1 MKQSKIFRKI
11 DNGIYY
17 FKIVEY
23 SPNQVY
29 SELVLQEK
37 QKGFR
42 QVIINS
48 EIMIKILSKVLT
60 KEDFVVRA
68 IKCNR
73 TVDKDYQEEINEI
86 CKSITSDRSELGNLI
101 AKLAWASERNSIDVE
116 MIDMA
121 YKSSD
126 NFYSIKV
133 ICNGVLSGS
142 DPANFFDD
150 HLLKILEENF

>member
-60 KEDFVVRA
+60 KEDFVVR
-68 IKCNR
+68 
-73 TVDKDYQEEINEI
+73 V
-86 CKSITSDRSELGNLI
+86 KSIIL
-101 AKLAWASERNSIDVE
+101 
-116 MIDMA
+116 
-121 YKSSD
+121 
-126 NFYSIKV
+126 
-133 ICNGVLSGS
+133 C
-142 DPANFFDD
+142 
-150 HLLKILEENF
+150 KILYNVLPVSH

>member
-1 MKQSKIFRKI
+1 KQSKIFRKI

-60 KEDFVVRA
+60 KEDFVVRE
-68 IKCNR
+68 IKFNS

-86 CKSITSDRSELGNLI
+86 CKSITSDRSELG
-101 AKLAWASERNSIDVE
+101 
-116 MIDMA
+116 
-121 YKSSD
+121 
-126 NFYSIKV
+126 
-133 ICNGVLSGS
+133 
-142 DPANFFDD
+142 
-150 HLLKILEENF
+150 

>member
-1 MKQSKIFRKI
+1 
-11 DNGIYY
+11 
-17 FKIVEY
+17 EY

-60 KEDFVVRA
+60 KEDFVVRE
-68 IKCNR
+68 IKFNS

-133 ICNGVLSGS
+133 ICNGVLSG
-142 DPANFFDD
+142 
-150 HLLKILEENF
+150 